1 MESQDKKPRKKSRL
15 SNGRFAKSTEV
26 EAGLSKSVDITVK
39 KKVDAPTDAKK
50 SAGKYSKQEKIVPSF
65 GSIKTTLH

>member
-1 MESQDKKPRKKSRL
+1 MESQHKKPRKKSRL

-26 EAGLSKSVDITVK
+26 EAGLAKSVDITVK

-50 SAGKYSKQEKIVPSF
+50 SAGKYSKQEKIIPSF